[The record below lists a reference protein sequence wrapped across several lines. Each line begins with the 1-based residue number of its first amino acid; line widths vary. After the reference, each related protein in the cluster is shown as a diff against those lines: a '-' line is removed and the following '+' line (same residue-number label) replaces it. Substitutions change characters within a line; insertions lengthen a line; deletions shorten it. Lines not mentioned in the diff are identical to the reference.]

1 MHKPMQQA
9 ELRYDSGAYQVLKP
23 GDYVVCAV
31 SGRQIMLEDLRYWS
45 AELQEAYADAV
56 IATRRHQERQGQ
68 PEEPT

>member
-1 MHKPMQQA
+1 MQQA

-23 GDYVVCAV
+23 GHYVVCAV

-56 IATRRHQERQGQ
+56 IATRRH
-68 PEEPT
+68 EEQRGETGEKA

>member
-1 MHKPMQQA
+1 MQQA

-23 GDYVVCAV
+23 GHYVVCAV

-56 IATRRHQERQGQ
+56 IATRRYEERRDETG
-68 PEEPT
+68 EPA